1 MRPRPLSFLLI
12 ATLFFGISSMAS
24 APASAQRADP
34 LETPLPEDLLLML
47 ADEISGQDA
56 FDSIVKLAGAPW
68 LRTPEELRGETNFY
82 ESEEL
87 YRMVLAYGIDNVRLD
102 RYEAPGSFSY
112 PMEGDLWVDGR
123 RLARMPG
130 DPALIASGSQTGEVS
145 GRLIYVPQT
154 AEDQLDDLQEVIASD
169 PNRYR
174 GATALMWTHPR
185 GDLFRILDQ
194 AGLNAVISFSSRE
207 RYADPD
213 QVVYS
218 GGGYR
223 QGQNLRLGMTV
234 SWRQWSELLEDVE
247 RGEEILVQ
255 ARAVLESFPQR
266 LETVYAWIPGTE
278 PDLPGVVYTAHLFEG
293 YTKRGANDNVG
304 GPAVQL
310 EILRALHHL
319 IEAGKL
325 PQPCRT
331 LHFVWPDEYSGTYE
345 FLRRDPELLE
355 RLAIDIN
362 MDMVSEALRKN
373 NGIFAMSETPP
384 HLASFFDGLARAVMD
399 YVWRTNDIVYPY
411 PVSPRDRSGGQY
423 FLRPLW
429 EKNGSKDAF
438 RFYTHETTGASDH
451 EVFNSPSVAVPGIH
465 FFVWPDQVYHADKDL
480 PESGDPTTMRR
491 VAFIGAATGL
501 VSANLSDEMAPSLL
515 DAVSDFGYT
524 RLAER
529 VIPRAMERLEAGGDV
544 GLAWPILSAGVDRE
558 MDAIRSVDGI
568 STGSSQAKA
577 LVEARLAEWQ
587 GYREGLELFFLQ
599 AARARG
605 IALAEIPRPSSAEG
619 AAFDLIPALAEGIRG
634 QEFSLRDFGP
644 MQEHLRNHPDAI
656 ESLGLS
662 GSQTSQILNFVNG
675 RRSVGEILNWVR
687 GVTAEPLTLDQL
699 QGYLEI
705 LREVGWI
712 SLG

>member
-1 MRPRPLSFLLI
+1 MRPRPFFLILI
-12 ATLFFGISSMAS
+12 PMLLLGSLPMAA
-24 APASAQRADP
+24 APVSAQRADP
-34 LETPLPEDLLLML
+34 LETPLPEDILLML
-47 ADEISGQDA
+47 ADEVSGQDA
-56 FDSIVKLAGAPW
+56 FDNMVKLAGAPW

-87 YRMVLAYGIDNVRLD
+87 YRMVLAYGIETVRLD

-112 PMEGDLWVDGR
+112 PMEGDLWVDGH
-123 RLARMPG
+123 RLARIPG
-130 DPALIASGSQTGEVS
+130 DPALIASGSQTSEVS
-145 GRLIYVPQT
+145 GRLIYVQQIPD
-154 AEDQLDDLQEVIASD
+154 DQLSALQEAIVST

-185 GDLFRILDQ
+185 GELFRILDQ
-194 AGLNAVISFSSRE
+194 AGVNAVISFSSRE

-218 GGGYR
+218 RGGYG

-247 RGEEILVQ
+247 RGEEILVE
-255 ARAVLESFPQR
+255 ARAFMESFPNR
-266 LETVYAWIPGTE
+266 LETIYAWIPGSE

-310 EILRALHHL
+310 EILRALHRL
-319 IEAGKL
+319 IETGKL
-325 PQPCRT
+325 PQPRRT
-331 LHFVWPDEYSGTYE
+331 LHFIWPDEYSGTYE

-355 RLAIDIN
+355 RLAININ

-384 HLASFFDGLARAVMD
+384 HLASFFDGLAQAVMD

-423 FLRPLW
+423 FPRPLW

-438 RFYTHETTGASDH
+438 RFYTHETTGQSDH
-451 EVFNSPSVAVPGIH
+451 EVFNGPSVAVPGIH

-501 VSANLSDEMAPSLL
+501 VCANLADEMAPALL

-529 VIPRAMERLEAGGDV
+529 VIPRAMERLDTDGDI

-568 STGSSQAKA
+568 STGRSQAKA
-577 LVEARLAEWQ
+577 LVEARLVEWQ
-587 GYREGLELFFLQ
+587 GLREGLEVFFLQ

-605 IALAEIPRPSSAEG
+605 IPLSEIPRPSSAER
-619 AAFDLIPALAEGIRG
+619 AAFNVTPALAEGIRG

-644 MQEHLRNHPDAI
+644 MQDYQRDHPGAIDA
-656 ESLGLS
+656 LGLS
-662 GSQTSQILNFVNG
+662 GSQTAQILNFVNG

-687 GVTAEPLTLDQL
+687 GVTAEPLTLEQL

-705 LREVGWI
+705 LQEVGWI
-712 SLG
+712 SLR

>member
-1 MRPRPLSFLLI
+1 MRPRPLFFILI
-12 ATLFFGISSMAS
+12 ATLLLASSPMA
-24 APASAQRADP
+24 ALPVAAQRADP
-34 LETPLPEDLLLML
+34 LVTPLPEDLLLML

-56 FDSIVKLAGAPW
+56 FDNMVKLAGAPW
-68 LRTPEELRGETNFY
+68 LRAPEELRGESNFY

-87 YRMVLAYGIDNVRLD
+87 YRLVLAYGIETVRLD
-102 RYEAPGSFSY
+102 RYEAPGSFTY
-112 PMEGDLWVDGR
+112 PMEGDLRVDGR
-123 RLARMPG
+123 RLARIPG
-130 DPALIASGSQTGEVS
+130 DPALVARGSQTGEVS
-145 GRLIYVPQT
+145 GRLIYVPQIP
-154 AEDQLDDLQEVIASD
+154 EDQLSALQEAIAST

-185 GDLFRILDQ
+185 GELFRILDQ
-194 AGLNAVISFSSRE
+194 AGVNAVISFSSRE
-207 RYADPD
+207 RYLDPD

-218 GGGYR
+218 GGGYG

-247 RGEEILVQ
+247 RGEEILVE
-255 ARAVLESFPQR
+255 ARAVMESFPSR

-278 PDLPGVVYTAHLFEG
+278 PDLPGVVYTGHLFEG

-310 EILRALHHL
+310 EILRALHRL
-319 IEAGKL
+319 IETGML
-325 PQPCRT
+325 PQPRRT
-331 LHFVWPDEYSGTYE
+331 LHFIWPDEYSGTYE
-345 FLRRDPELLE
+345 FLRRDPGLLE
-355 RLAIDIN
+355 RLAININ

-384 HLASFFDGLARAVMD
+384 HLASFFDGLAHAVMD

-429 EKNGSKDAF
+429 EKNGSRDAF
-438 RFYTHETTGASDH
+438 RFYTHETTGQSDH
-451 EVFNSPSVAVPGIH
+451 EVFNSASVAVPGVH
-465 FFVWPDQVYHADKDL
+465 FFVWPDQWYHADKDL
-480 PESGDPTTMRR
+480 PENADPTTMRR

-501 VSANLSDEMAPSLL
+501 VSANLSDEMAPALL
-515 DAVSDFGYT
+515 DAVSDFGYA
-524 RLAER
+524 RLAQR
-529 VIPRAMERLEAGGDV
+529 VIPRAMERLDTDGEI
-544 GLAWPILSAGVDRE
+544 GLAWPVLAAGVDRE
-558 MDAIRSVDGI
+558 MDAIRSVNQI
-568 STGSSQAKA
+568 STGSSRAKA

-587 GYREGLELFFLQ
+587 GFREGLEVFLLQ

-605 IALAEIPRPSSAEG
+605 IRVSGIPGPSAAELG
-619 AAFDLIPALAEGIRG
+619 AFDVTPALAEGIRG
-634 QEFSLRDFGP
+634 QEFSLPDFGP
-644 MQEHLRNHPDAI
+644 MQAYLQDHPGILEA
-656 ESLGLS
+656 LGLS
-662 GSQTSQILNFVNG
+662 QSQTTQIVNFVNG
-675 RRSVGEILNWVR
+675 RRSVGEILLRVR

-705 LREVGWI
+705 LQEVGWI